1 MADHAEAG
9 GRESDLPQRGPI
21 LDYKSPSSRR
31 EPEQYS
37 GAAGFG
43 TGISLLLSAGCLAVP
58 LVGWWMENGPL
69 FLSGLPLCF
78 FGFLLSVIPA
88 YVHRQDNAI
97 AGVGAVLCI
106 ANGAPLIYF
115 VWLFFVHGLC

>member
-1 MADHAEAG
+1 V
-9 GRESDLPQRGPI
+9 SGPI
-21 LDYKSPSSRR
+21 LDYKGPSPRQEAQECR
-31 EPEQYS
+31 
-37 GAAGFG
+37 GTAGIG

-58 LVGWWMENGPL
+58 IVGLCTENGPL

-88 YVHRQDNAI
+88 YAHRQDHAI
-97 AGVGAVLCI
+97 AGVGAILCV
-106 ANGAPLIYF
+106 ANGAPFAYF